1 MMRTLFLLLLAANL
15 AYAAWVMLKPAT
27 APDGRPAVAAE
38 PHYPATLERV
48 SEYEARQAASVAEAS
63 DPLAGLVEAAGVA
76 VATGFVPDEMPAD
89 NDDAPAEGADE
100 TIVPG
105 EAPAGD
111 PEAAE
116 APLAAS
122 VSRPEPTRCVRIGP
136 FADEASAHQVL
147 ERVGEWIPDAAL
159 ATVQVLVRRNFWV
172 HIPPL
177 ASEAEART
185 VVGELTAQGIDSFV
199 IRDEPGL
206 RNGVSL
212 GVFRDAASAERQ
224 AARFVGIGHP
234 VAVHE
239 AESTRSII
247 VLEGTLAGDIGAL
260 HAALQPGTSIDDLA
274 CPGALQ

>member
-15 AYAAWVMLKPAT
+15 AYAAWMMLQPAT
-27 APDGRPAVAAE
+27 APGGRAVAAPE
-38 PHYPATLERV
+38 PRYPATLELV
-48 SEYEARQAASVAEAS
+48 SEHESRQPEAT
-63 DPLAGLVEAAGVA
+63 AGVA
-76 VATGFVPDEMPAD
+76 AA
-89 NDDAPAEGADE
+89 AALEGE
-100 TIVPG
+100 
-105 EAPAGD
+105 
-111 PEAAE
+111 
-116 APLAAS
+116 
-122 VSRPEPTRCVRIGP
+122 PEPARCVRIGP
-136 FADEASAHQVL
+136 FADETAALHAL
-147 ERVGEWIPDAAL
+147 ARVGEWVPDAAP

-177 ASEAEART
+177 ASEAEARR

-199 IRDEPGL
+199 IRDEPEL

-224 AARFVGIGHP
+224 AARFVGLGHP

-247 VLEGTLAGDIGAL
+247 VLEGTLAGDIEALRTALGPGA
-260 HAALQPGTSIDDLA
+260 SIDDLA